1 LEVVILGSGQDG
13 AVPQLGAERSVADP
27 RTASS
32 LAVVPDAGP
41 VVLFDASPDVRI
53 QWLTVAP
60 RPIGAVFLTH
70 GHMGHYA
77 GLVQFGKEA
86 AATRELPVHA
96 TRRMLT
102 YLDRNEPWRSL
113 LFERFLADVPLDPG
127 VPVSAGGGLT
137 VSATVVPHRS
147 EFTDTVGFSITGPER
162 SLLYLPD
169 VDRWD
174 GWDAA
179 ATIARHDIAII
190 DGTFWS
196 DAEPPGRS
204 LADVPHPTI
213 LDSMRHF
220 ADLVDD
226 VTIVFTHINHSNPAG
241 AAGSAEATEVRRRGF
256 RVAEDGMRFDLGGRA

>member
-1 LEVVILGSGQDG
+1 MEVVILGSGQDG
-13 AVPQLGAERSVADP
+13 GVPQLGAERSVADP

-32 LAVVPDAGP
+32 LAVLTASGSI
-41 VVLFDASPDVRI
+41 VLFDASPDLRV

-60 RPIGAVFLTH
+60 RPIAAVFLTH

-77 GLVQFGKEA
+77 GLMQFGKEA
-86 AATRELPVHA
+86 AATRELPLHA

-102 YLDRNEPWRSL
+102 YLDSNEPWRSL

-127 VPVSAGGGLT
+127 VPVSVGGDLT
-137 VSATVVPHRS
+137 VTATAVPHRS
-147 EFTDTVGFSITGPER
+147 EFTDTVGFSIAGPER

-174 GWDAA
+174 AWDARGYVG
-179 ATIARHDIAII
+179 RHDIAIV

-196 DAEPPGRS
+196 EAEPPGRS
-204 LADVPHPTI
+204 IADVPHPTI
-213 LDSMRHF
+213 IDSMERF

-226 VTIVFTHINHSNPAG
+226 VTIVFTHLNHSNPAG
-241 AAGSAEATEVRRRGF
+241 AAGSAEAREVHRRGF
-256 RVAEDGMRFDLGGRA
+256 LIAEDGMRFDLGGRS